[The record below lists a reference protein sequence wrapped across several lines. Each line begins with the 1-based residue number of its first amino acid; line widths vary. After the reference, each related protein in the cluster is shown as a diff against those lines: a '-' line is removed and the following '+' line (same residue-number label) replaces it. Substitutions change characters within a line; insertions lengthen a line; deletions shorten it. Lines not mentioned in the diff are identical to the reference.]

1 MGGFTFLL
9 PQTHHGFVDDERGQT
24 GLNGH
29 RAPLDFTV
37 QGAETF
43 GPAAEAA
50 GDGAALHPRRQQG
63 LEGLEP
69 KDGIGGPGG
78 RLEAANR
85 GGKNRASTNS
95 GPLAPAAGQ
104 EEPEA
109 AKSVSRTTPV
119 DEMPTI
125 ISG

>member
-9 PQTHHGFVDDERGQT
+9 PQAHHGFVDDERGQT
-24 GLNGH
+24 GLIGH

-37 QGAETF
+37 QGTETF

-50 GDGAALHPRRQQG
+50 GDGAALHPCLQG

-69 KDGIGGPGG
+69 KDAIGGPGG

-85 GGKNRASTNS
+85 GGKSRASSS

-109 AKSVSRTTPV
+109 AKSVLRTTPV
-119 DEMPTI
+119 VEMPPI